1 VAIAAPADTAEA
13 MDMVLT
19 GLRHLAAA
27 DPAALAARAQAECLH
42 GLEQADAITTAARA
56 RILAAFT
63 AGQGYCDDAD
73 YSPTSWL
80 IHRTRVSKGAARA
93 HLGWARRAIT
103 HPQVVAALA
112 EGTVLSESVARAV
125 CGWTDKLPADCREAA
140 DEILVGAARAGA
152 RKEDLAS
159 LAAEI
164 YARSLPR
171 DEDDPDGV
179 PDFEDRQVR
188 VETTFA
194 GAGVIS
200 GDLTPE
206 CAAVVTTVLDALSAP
221 AGAEDTRTREQR
233 YHDALHDAM
242 RRLVASGLLPE
253 RAGQPVRVWAH
264 VSLAELRALDDGSV
278 LARQWIGEMA
288 IRWAARRAAA
298 SETGGDGAAWLDG
311 KAVRAMA
318 CDATV
323 IPVVT
328 GQIDPGALDELVALC
343 LQYAGHGPH
352 CHARPCPDQAG
363 PAAGPPGAAEDSG
376 DPDPAD
382 PCPDQHS
389 DPDQP
394 GPAAG
399 PPGSGQPADPPPSGN
414 DPPDAGELPSR
425 DDASGGEPLG
435 EGSGPRPPTAHAQE
449 MLRHAII
456 GRAVDLVSGPG
467 GLASFLRTR
476 LLGAR
481 LAGPSLPLDVGHSAE
496 IPAAIRRAVIL
507 RDQHCRWA
515 GGCDQPASAC
525 EVHHVTHLADG
536 GKTSVDGCALYCF
549 FHHQV
554 VIHQWGWTVALH
566 PDGTTSA
573 RSPDGTKVF
582 HSHSP
587 PTTRAG

>member
-1 VAIAAPADTAEA
+1 MAIPAPASTAEA
-13 MDMVLT
+13 MDMVLA
-19 GLRHLAAA
+19 GLSYLAAA
-27 DPAALAARAQAECLH
+27 DPAVLASQAQAECLH
-42 GLEQADAITTAARA
+42 GLEQAEAIATAARA

-63 AGQGYCDDAD
+63 VGQGYCADAD

-80 IHRTRVSKGAARA
+80 IHRTGITKGAARG
-93 HLGWARRAIT
+93 HLGWARRAAA
-103 HPQVVAALA
+103 HPQVVTALA
-112 EGTVLSESVARAV
+112 EGTVLTESMARAI
-125 CGWTDKLPADCREAA
+125 CGWTDKLPANCRDAA
-140 DEILVGAARAGA
+140 DEILVGAARSGA
-152 RKEDLAS
+152 RQEDLAS

-164 YARSLPR
+164 YARSLP
-171 DEDDPDGV
+171 DKEDDDLLPN
-179 PDFEDRQVR
+179 FEDRQVR
-188 VETTFA
+188 VQTTFG
-194 GAGVIS
+194 GAGVMS

-206 CAAVVTTVLDALSAP
+206 CAAVVTTVLEALSAP
-221 AGAEDTRTREQR
+221 AGAEDTRTKDQR

-242 RRLVASGLLPE
+242 RRLVTAGLLPE

-278 LARQWIGEMA
+278 LQQEWIGEMA

-298 SETGGDGAAWLDG
+298 SQTGGDGAAWLEG
-311 KAVRAMA
+311 KAARAVS

-328 GQIDPGALDELVALC
+328 GQIDSGALDELVNLC

-352 CHARPCPDQAG
+352 CAVP
-363 PAAGPPGAAEDSG
+363 
-376 DPDPAD
+376 
-382 PCPDQHS
+382 
-389 DPDQP
+389 
-394 GPAAG
+394 
-399 PPGSGQPADPPPSGN
+399 
-414 DPPDAGELPSR
+414 
-425 DDASGGEPLG
+425 
-435 EGSGPRPPTAHAQE
+435 GPRPPTAEAME

-456 GRAVDLVSGPG
+456 GKAVDLVSGPG

-476 LLGAR
+476 LLDAR
-481 LAGPSLPLDVGHSAE
+481 LAGPSLPLDVGYSDQ

-554 VIHQWGWTVALH
+554 AIHQWGWKVALH
-566 PDGTTSA
+566 PDGTTTA
-573 RSPDGTKVF
+573 RSPDGTKIF
-582 HSHSP
+582 HSHGP
-587 PTTRAG
+587 PARAG

>member
-1 VAIAAPADTAEA
+1 MAQVSSIPAPASEAEA
-13 MDMVLT
+13 VQMVLT
-19 GLRHLAAA
+19 GLSRLAAA
-27 DPAALAARAQAECLH
+27 DPTAMAAQAQAECLLA
-42 GLEQADAITTAARA
+42 LEQGDAMSTAVRA
-56 RILAAFT
+56 RFLAAFT
-63 AGQGYCDDAD
+63 AGRGYSADGD
-73 YSPTSWL
+73 YSPASWL
-80 IHRTRVSKGAARA
+80 IHQTRVTKGAARG
-93 HLGWARRAIT
+93 HLAWARRAGR
-103 HPQVVAALA
+103 HPRVLAALA
-112 EGTVLSESVARAV
+112 EGTVLTESIARV
-125 CGWTDKLPADCREAA
+125 ICGWTGRLPADCQDAA
-140 DEILVGAARAGA
+140 DEILVTAALAGG
-152 RKEDLAS
+152 RPEDLAV

-164 YARSLPR
+164 YARSLPAG
-171 DEDDPDGV
+171 DDNPD

-233 YHDALHDAM
+233 YHDALEDAM

-253 RAGQPVRVWAH
+253 RAGQPVKAWAH

-278 LARQWIGEMA
+278 LQDQWIGEMA

-298 SETGGDGAAWLDG
+298 SQTGSDGAAWLDG
-311 KAVRAMA
+311 ASARAVS
-318 CDATV
+318 CDATL

-328 GQIDPGALDELVALC
+328 GGIDPAALDDLVNLC

-352 CHARPCPDQAG
+352 CGTSQ
-363 PAAGPPGAAEDSG
+363 PAAPADC
-376 DPDPAD
+376 PDPA
-382 PCPDQHS
+382 CE
-389 DPDQP
+389 
-394 GPAAG
+394 PAPPADLAG
-399 PPGSGQPADPPPSGN
+399 PQ
-414 DPPDAGELPSR
+414 
-425 DDASGGEPLG
+425 
-435 EGSGPRPPTAHAQE
+435 PPTPTALE

-456 GRAVDLVSGPG
+456 GKAVDLVSGPG

-476 LLGAR
+476 QLGAR
-481 LAGPSLPLDVGHSAE
+481 LAGPSLPLDVGHSAD

-549 FHHQV
+549 YHHHV
-554 VIHQWGWTVALH
+554 AIHQQGWTVTLH
-566 PDGTTSA
+566 PDGTTTA
-573 RSPDGTKVF
+573 RSPDGTKILR
-582 HSHSP
+582 SHGP
-587 PTTRAG
+587 PG